1 MEERIVKKE
10 LRAGVDGNGVPTNFV
25 WICDRIVTFD
35 DGSSGVFPAQI
46 SLTAAELSAHISA
59 SLQEQQA
66 NLEADRVDREATRA
80 ERDALAQERAA
91 KQIELEGARAALV
104 SAHAKVVAA
113 LGE

>member
-10 LRAGVDGNGVPTNFV
+10 LCAGVDGNGVPTNFV

-46 SLTAAELSAHISA
+46 PLTAAELSAHISA
-59 SLQEQQA
+59 SLQSQQA
-66 NLEADRVDREATRA
+66 TLDVDRVEREAIRT
-80 ERDALAQERAA
+80 ERDTLAQERAA
-91 KQIELEGARAALV
+91 KQIELRAAKAALLDAQ
-104 SAHAKVVAA
+104 SKVATA